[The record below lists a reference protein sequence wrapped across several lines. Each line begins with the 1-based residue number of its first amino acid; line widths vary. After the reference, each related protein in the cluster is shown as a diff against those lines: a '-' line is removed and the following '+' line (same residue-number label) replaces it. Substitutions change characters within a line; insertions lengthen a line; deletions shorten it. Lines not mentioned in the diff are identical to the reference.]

1 MFTTGRIVEKNM
13 KGLKFTI
20 SFFIVIRL
28 IRRNL
33 MIHVTNPCV
42 IRLFNL
48 LHRFIV
54 GQDLNV
60 AYVITAYHHYQ
71 I

>member
-60 AYVITAYHHYQ
+60 AYVTTAYHHYQ
-71 I
+71 T